1 MISAVQVKS
10 LTLKFAAAPTGAWGG
25 RIRCR
30 SSLPLKSPPCR
41 PVLFGNAAL
50 AALGII
56 YGTLRTSPLIVGRQ
70 IEI

>member
-10 LTLKFAAAPTGAWGG
+10 LTLKFAGRTGAWGG